1 MIKDL
6 LPLST
11 SYDWSD
17 KEWRPCDLLPMT
29 TQQTHN
35 NMESQHFFFSHT
47 RDKTKNIFLY
57 FFTKLKTY
65 NRCFFYLQKM
75 ESVWEIE
82 APHIALNSGFI
93 WRWDD
98 KIHNYIVT
106 YSWADVS
113 LRFEPDRKN
122 CIIGC

>member
-1 MIKDL
+1 MINQTKSGIHVIYYQQQLDKHTITWN
-6 LPLST
+6 LST
-11 SYDWSD
+11 
-17 KEWRPCDLLPMT
+17 
-29 TQQTHN
+29 
-35 NMESQHFFFSHT
+35 FSFPTLAT
-47 RDKTKNIFLY
+47 RRKNIFLY

-65 NRCFFYLQKM
+65 NLCFFYLQKM
-75 ESVWEIE
+75 ESVCEIE

-106 YSWADVS
+106 YYSWADVS